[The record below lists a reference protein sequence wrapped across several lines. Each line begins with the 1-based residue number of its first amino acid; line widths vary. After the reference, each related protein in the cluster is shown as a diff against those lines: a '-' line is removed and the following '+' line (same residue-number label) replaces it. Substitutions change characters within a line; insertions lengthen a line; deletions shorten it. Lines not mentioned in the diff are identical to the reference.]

1 MSNIRRGVIAPIV
14 FGVLG
19 VAVLL
24 FLGTW
29 QVQRLDWKESLI
41 AQIEAR
47 MAADPVELPASPDP
61 ERDHYLRVSVQGRLA
76 KAELDVITSIKT
88 RGPGFRVIVPME
100 LGVDTES
107 TGRKI
112 MVDMGY
118 VPEKWKNLFDRP
130 DSVRTKKRFYKD
142 KVVGVLRWPNET
154 DSYTPPPDKE
164 RGIWF
169 ARDVEAMAAAL
180 GTEPVL
186 IVAESHP
193 DGDMPLPR
201 PPGID
206 LPNKHLEY
214 ALTWFGLAIVWAIM
228 SVALVRSQ
236 LRRARRA

>member
-1 MSNIRRGVIAPIV
+1 MRRFYAPQI
-14 FGVLG
+14 GI
-19 VAVLL
+19 
-24 FLGTW
+24 
-29 QVQRLDWKESLI
+29 LDDDS
-41 AQIEAR
+41 
-47 MAADPVELPASPDP
+47 AAYAEG
-61 ERDHYLRVSVQGRLA
+61 LRTG
-76 KAELDVITSIKT
+76 DVITSIKT

-193 DGDMPLPR
+193 DRLIARGVPSEFVVIATDRLAALNAAWEAIEAIHAPR
-201 PPGID
+201 APVG
-206 LPNKHLEY
+206 
-214 ALTWFGLAIVWAIM
+214 V
-228 SVALVRSQ
+228 S
-236 LRRARRA
+236 